1 MSYPFGPPE
10 PPFSF
15 ETLVSYFHMVLDALP
30 DQRTGNNILYS
41 MKDAALGAFAV
52 FFTQSPSFLA
62 FQKAMQEAKGISN
75 AQTLFGMEEIPCDN
89 RIRTLLDGVPP
100 TALDPLFAYIFR
112 GLVAGGYL
120 TEWRA
125 LNGTLLLALD
135 GLQYFSSTVI
145 HCPNCST
152 TQPTN
157 GTVSYRHQA
166 LTPVL
171 VAPGYDKVIPL
182 MPEFITPQDGHD
194 KQDCETAAAKRWLQ
208 HYGACYQS
216 LGITVLGDDLYCRQ
230 PLCEQLLQV
239 GFNFILVCKPS
250 SHPTLYDWLAGLK
263 VESLVQRRWTGR
275 SHEIDTY
282 RYVNRL
288 PLRDGNAALE
298 VNWCELTT
306 TRDDG
311 TVLYHNSW
319 VTNYHLTRENVKAI
333 VTTGRARWKIENEN
347 NNILKNRGY
356 HFEHNYGH
364 GQQYLASFLATLNLL
379 AFLFHT
385 VLELIDAKYRLLR
398 DVLPTRQTFFDDI
411 RALTR
416 YLCFASWDDLLTF
429 MLRGLEREIPNTS

>member
-1 MSYPFGPPE
+1 
-10 PPFSF
+10 
-15 ETLVSYFHMVLDALP
+15 
-30 DQRTGNNILYS
+30 
-41 MKDAALGAFAV
+41 
-52 FFTQSPSFLA
+52 
-62 FQKAMQEAKGISN
+62 
-75 AQTLFGMEEIPCDN
+75 
-89 RIRTLLDGVPP
+89 
-100 TALDPLFAYIFR
+100 
-112 GLVAGGYL
+112 
-120 TEWRA
+120 
-125 LNGTLLLALD
+125 
-135 GLQYFSSTVI
+135 
-145 HCPNCST
+145 
-152 TQPTN
+152 
-157 GTVSYRHQA
+157 
-166 LTPVL
+166 
-171 VAPGYDKVIPL
+171 
-182 MPEFITPQDGHD
+182 
-194 KQDCETAAAKRWLQ
+194 
-208 HYGACYQS
+208 
-216 LGITVLGDDLYCRQ
+216 
-230 PLCEQLLQV
+230 LQV

-288 PLRDGNAALE
+288 PLRDGTEALE

-306 TRDDG
+306 TREDG

-319 VTNYHLTRENVKAI
+319 VTNYNLTRENVKAI

-347 NNILKNRGY
+347 NNTLKNSGY
-356 HFEHNYGH
+356 HFDHNYGH

-385 VLELIDAKYRLLR
+385 VLELIDTKYRLLR